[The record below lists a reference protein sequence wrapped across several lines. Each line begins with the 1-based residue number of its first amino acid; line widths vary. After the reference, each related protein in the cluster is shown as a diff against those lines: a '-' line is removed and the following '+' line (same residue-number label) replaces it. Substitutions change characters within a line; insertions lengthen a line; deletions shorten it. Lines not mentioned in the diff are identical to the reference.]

1 MTSLRP
7 SRLPSQP
14 DDDPLADAR
23 LRAIREHVETAHREV
38 QSAQRIAYN
47 DPSPWRIRMGLNKA
61 QDILIRLL
69 IHRLP
74 PR

>member
-1 MTSLRP
+1 MTSLLSP
-7 SRLPSQP
+7 KP
-14 DDDPLADAR
+14 DDPLADAR
-23 LRAIREHVETAHREV
+23 LAAIREHVETAHREV

-47 DPSPWRIRMGLNKA
+47 DPAPWRIRMGLNKA